1 MAIDLPELLED
12 LEAESAELD
21 VRLDG
26 LTPEQWN
33 LDTPAPGWTIADQ
46 VSHLAYFDDAAA
58 LSSADADRFR
68 TDADDLMGMD
78 VDFASIIAARYRA
91 LSGDE
96 LLAWF
101 HAARRNLLVVYGP
114 MDPSE
119 RLPWYGRSMSAASM
133 VTARLMETWAH
144 GQDIAD
150 ALHQRVDPSM
160 RLRHIA
166 HLGVLTFGF
175 SFESRGLAVPSLSPY
190 VALEAPD
197 GSEWTW
203 GDPAAPFSVRGQA
216 LDFCRVVTQ
225 RRSVED
231 TELVRIGAP
240 AEHWLHV
247 AQAFAGPPTLGPR
260 PGPSFTQTVL
270 PSPSG

>member
-1 MAIDLPELLED
+1 MAIDFPGLLED
-12 LEAESAELD
+12 LAAESAELD
-21 VRLDG
+21 ARLVG

-33 LDTPAPGWTIADQ
+33 LDTPAQGWTIADQ
-46 VSHLAYFDDAAA
+46 VSHLAYFDDAAT

-68 TDADDLMGMD
+68 ADADELMALG
-78 VDFASIIAARYRA
+78 VDFASIIAARYRSR
-91 LSGDE
+91 SGDE

-101 HAARRNLLVVYGP
+101 REARRNLLG
-114 MDPSE
+114 MFGQADPSE

-150 ALHQRVDPSM
+150 ALHQTVDPSM

-175 SFESRGLAVPSLSPY
+175 SFESRGLAVPPFIPY
-190 VALEAPD
+190 VVLEAPD
-197 GSEWTW
+197 GSEWIW
-203 GDPAAPFSVRGQA
+203 GDPATPFSVRGQA

-225 RRSVED
+225 RRAVED
-231 TELVRIGAP
+231 TDLVRIGAP
-240 AEHWLHV
+240 AEQWLHV

-260 PGPSFTQTVL
+260 SGPSLTQTVL

>member
-1 MAIDLPELLED
+1 MAIDFPGLLED

-21 VRLDG
+21 VRLAG
-26 LTPEQWN
+26 LTPERWN
-33 LDTPAPGWTIADQ
+33 LDTPAQGWTIADQ

-58 LSSADADRFR
+58 LSSADPERFR
-68 TDADDLMGMD
+68 TDADELTAID
-78 VDFASIIAARYRA
+78 VDFASIIAARYRSR
-91 LSGDE
+91 SGDE

-101 HAARRNLLVVYGP
+101 RQARRNLLAVFGSV
-114 MDPSE
+114 DPSA

-150 ALHQRVDPSM
+150 ALHQTVEPSM

-166 HLGVLTFGF
+166 HLGVSTFGF
-175 SFESRGLAVPSLSPY
+175 SFESRGLAVPSFSPY
-190 VALEAPD
+190 VALAAPD

-203 GDPAAPFSVRGQA
+203 GDPATPFSVRGQA

-225 RRSVED
+225 RRAVED
-231 TELVRIGAP
+231 TDLVRIGAP
-240 AEHWLHV
+240 AERWLHV

-260 PGPSFTQTVL
+260 PGPSLTQTVL

>member
-1 MAIDLPELLED
+1 MSIDFPGLLGD

-21 VRLDG
+21 VRLAG
-26 LTPEQWN
+26 LTPERWN
-33 LDTPAPGWTIADQ
+33 LDTPAQGWTIADQ
-46 VSHLAYFDDAAA
+46 VSHLAYFDDTAT

-68 TDADDLMGMD
+68 TDADELMAMD
-78 VDFASIIAARYRA
+78 VDFASTIAARYRSC
-91 LSGDE
+91 SGDE

-101 HAARRNLLVVYGP
+101 RQARRNLLVAFGQV
-114 MDPSE
+114 DPSA

-133 VTARLMETWAH
+133 ATARLMETWAH

-150 ALHQRVDPSM
+150 ALQQTVVPSM

-166 HLGVLTFGF
+166 HLGVLTFRF

-203 GDPAAPFSVRGQA
+203 GDPATPFSVRGPA

-225 RRSVED
+225 RRAVED
-231 TELVRIGAP
+231 TELARIGAP

-260 PGPSFTQTVL
+260 PGPSLTQRVL

>member
-1 MAIDLPELLED
+1 MAIDFPGLLKD
-12 LEAESAELD
+12 LGAESAEFD
-21 VRLDG
+21 ERLAR
-26 LTPEQWN
+26 LTPERWT
-33 LDTPAPGWTIADQ
+33 LDTPAPGWTVADQ
-46 VSHLAYFDDAAA
+46 VSHLAYFDDATA
-58 LSSADADRFR
+58 LSSTDSDRFR
-68 TDADDLMGMD
+68 IEADELMAMD
-78 VDFASIIAARYRA
+78 IDFASIVAERYRSR
-91 LSGDE
+91 SGDE

-101 HAARRNLLVVYGP
+101 REARRNLIAIFGAV
-114 MDPSE
+114 DPSE

-144 GQDIAD
+144 GHDIAD

-166 HLGVLTFGF
+166 HLGVLTFSF
-175 SFESRGLAVPSLSPY
+175 SFESRGLAVPTLRPY
-190 VALEAPD
+190 VVLEAPD

-203 GDPAAPFSVRGQA
+203 GDPASPVSVSGQA

-231 TELVRIGAP
+231 TEIVRIGEP
-240 AEHWLHV
+240 AEHWLHI

-260 PGPSFTQTVL
+260 PDRSLTQTVP
-270 PSPSG
+270 PSPYG

>member
-1 MAIDLPELLED
+1 MAIDFPGLLKD
-12 LEAESAELD
+12 LEAESTELD
-21 VRLDG
+21 VTLGG
-26 LTPEQWN
+26 LTQEGWT
-33 LDTPAPGWTIADQ
+33 LDTPAQGWTVADQ
-46 VSHLAYFDDAAA
+46 VSHLAYFDDAAT
-58 LSSADADRFR
+58 LTSVDSDRFR
-68 TDADDLMGMD
+68 IDADELMAVE
-78 VDFASIIAARYRA
+78 VDFASIVAERYRSR
-91 LSGDE
+91 SGDE

-101 HAARRNLLVVYGP
+101 REARRNLLATFGP
-114 MDPSE
+114 VDPSA

-150 ALHQRVDPSM
+150 ALHQTVDPSM

-166 HLGVLTFGF
+166 HLGVLTFRF
-175 SFESRGLAVPSLSPY
+175 SFESRGLAVPSIPPY

-203 GDPAAPFSVRGQA
+203 GDPTTPFSVSGQA

-240 AEHWLHV
+240 AEHWLHI

-260 PGPSFTQTVL
+260 PGYNSH
-270 PSPSG
+270 G